1 MPAKAATFKPV
12 GDTAE
17 RMHGQPAVITAGF
30 TPAEQG
36 ELQALLSALA
46 MPDVVLIFASGAR
59 ADLPLAELAALDDGT
74 GLGEQAKL
82 PRAIVMSG
90 LTEQQFNR
98 LMGLYR
104 ASELPQPLW
113 AAVTPHSASW
123 SLRALLV
130 ELVKE
135 REALRAASQRES
147 AQ

>member
-46 MPDVVLIFASGAR
+46 MPDVGLIFASGAR
-59 ADLPLAELAALDDGT
+59 ADLSLVELAALDDGT

-104 ASELPQPLW
+104 ASELPRALW
-113 AAVTPHSASW
+113 AAVTPRSASW

-130 ELVKE
+130 ELVNE
-135 REALRAASQRES
+135 RDALRAASQRES
-147 AQ
+147 AR

>member
-1 MPAKAATFKPV
+1 MPAKASTFKPV

-17 RMHGQPAVITAGF
+17 RMHGHPAVITAGF

-36 ELQALLSALA
+36 ELQALLAALD
-46 MPDVVLIFASGAR
+46 MPDVALIFASGPR
-59 ADLPLAELAALDDGT
+59 ADLPLSELAALASET
-74 GLGEQAKL
+74 GFGEQAKL
-82 PRAIVMSG
+82 PRASVMSG
-90 LTEQQFNR
+90 LSEQQFNR
-98 LMGLYR
+98 LMSLYR

-113 AAVTPHSASW
+113 AAVTPHSESW

-135 REALRAASQRES
+135 RESLRAASQRES